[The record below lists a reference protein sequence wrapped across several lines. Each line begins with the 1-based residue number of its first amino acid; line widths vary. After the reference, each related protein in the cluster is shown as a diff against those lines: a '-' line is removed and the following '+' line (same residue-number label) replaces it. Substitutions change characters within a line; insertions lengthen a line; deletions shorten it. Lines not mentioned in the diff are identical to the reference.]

1 MREYVAKTGGRYTY
15 IEDFT
20 GLQELSLSLASI
32 FDGCKNFIIS
42 GCKTSGSN
50 NNMDISAGYVYING
64 KIRYFEGKT
73 VDLSTPF
80 YIVEKNESYDV
91 SYAQNPT
98 QLGYIEY
105 GCEGSN
111 KMPLDE
117 RQYIKITD
125 SYIPRLKDEFFG
137 KYAVTL
143 DSSFEQQTISKNIV
157 MEKDLHVKGNIINRA
172 EISIKNPDK
181 QVEIEER
188 ITSEGNAQFTFLK
201 DGKESSRLL
210 FGFDGMI
217 RFMSDGIEKLVIT
230 PTNVAINE
238 LMTNE
243 IRSNELLIYGTDIYN
258 YFDNSD
264 NGSVNINRSGYD
276 GGSTKSRHFN
286 VYNGKK
292 KLLFRSDGATD
303 MNYSYCTIN
312 EESSCEFGFTLRD
325 TLHKYNESA
334 YIKSIA
340 WKDKDGVL
348 MGTVGFS
355 ETSQNDLRIKHHL
368 QGNITLQGTKVNIV
382 GELQNNGETLSSK
395 YASKS
400 YVDEGLDK
408 KVNAVSGKVLSD
420 ENFTSSYKA
429 KLDRI
434 NPDDYANGDDINQAF
449 SGALKAAKNL
459 DDVPDKA
466 VGRNKLQVYSKDECD
481 TAYLRKDKKLK
492 DLPDDLSDTEK
503 AAIRAKIGAGASTIE
518 GEIESIKASMKNIVK
533 DYCDPIFALK
543 STTGICTAQPGNGLT
558 FVQVGGVVSVGGMIE
573 PKGNA
578 GNWFVIPNSIG
589 APATY
594 ICGTINT
601 GIGKEDI
608 NYGLVWECQANDR
621 TVTCPIHYW
630 PDKQGRA
637 VRFHCTYVTKQ
648 KPANANEY
656 L

>member
-15 IEDFT
+15 IEDFI

-42 GCKTSGSN
+42 GCKTTGNN

-64 KIRYFEGKT
+64 KIRHFEGAT
-73 VDLSTPF
+73 VDLSNPY
-80 YIVEKNESYDV
+80 YIVESERTESV
-91 SYAQNPT
+91 SYAQNAT
-98 QLGYIEY
+98 QQ
-105 GCEGSN
+105 GCIHYECFGTN
-111 KMPLDE
+111 ERPLDK
-117 RQYIKITD
+117 QYIKITD

-157 MEKDLHVKGNIINRA
+157 MEKNLYIKGNIVNDSNF
-172 EISIKNPDK
+172 SIKNPDK
-181 QVEIEER
+181 QVELEEK

-210 FGFDGMI
+210 FGFDDMI
-217 RFMSDGIEKLVIT
+217 RFISDGIEKLVIT

-243 IRSNELLIYGTDIYN
+243 IRNKELLISGTDIYN
-258 YFDNSD
+258 YFDNSE
-264 NGSVNINRSGYD
+264 NGSININRSGYD
-276 GGSTKSRHFN
+276 GGATKSRHFN
-286 VYNGKK
+286 VYNGKR
-292 KLLFRSDGATD
+292 KLLFRSDGAMN

-312 EESSCEFGFTLRD
+312 EESRNEFGLVLRD
-325 TLHKYNESA
+325 TAHKYGEPE
-334 YIKSIA
+334 YRKSIA
-340 WKDKDGVL
+340 WEDLNGVI
-348 MGTVGFS
+348 MGSVGFS
-355 ETSQNDLRIKHHL
+355 ETSQNDLRIKHCL
-368 QGNITLQGTKVNIV
+368 NGDVTLLGRRVNII

-395 YASKS
+395 YVSKN
-400 YVDEGLDK
+400 YVDEELKK
-408 KVNAVSGKVLSD
+408 KVNAEAGKVLS
-420 ENFTSSYKA
+420 EVNFTAKDKD

-434 NPDDYANGDDINQAF
+434 NPDDYANGDDINQAV
-449 SGALKAAKNL
+449 SGALKASNNL
-459 DDVPDKA
+459 SDVHDKSSA
-466 VGRNKLQVYSKDECD
+466 RSNLSVYSKNECD
-481 TAYLRKDKKLK
+481 TAYLRKDKKLT
-492 DLPDDLSDTEK
+492 DLPTLNDTEK

>member
-243 IRSNELLIYGTDIYN
+243 IRSNELLISGTDIYN

-434 NPDDYANGDDINQAF
+434 NPDDYANGDDINQAV
-449 SGALKAAKNL
+449 SGALKAANNL
-459 DDVPDKA
+459 SDVHDKSI
-466 VGRNKLQVYSKDECD
+466 GRNNLQVYSKNECD
-481 TAYLRKDKKLK
+481 TAYLRKDKKLT

-518 GEIESIKASMKNIVK
+518 GEVESIKASMKSMIK
-533 DYCDPIFALK
+533 EYCDANCVSNIE
-543 STTGICTAQPGNGLT
+543 GLT
-558 FVQVGGVVSVGGMIE
+558 LLKNVTSNVGNLTFCQRGQIVSIMGKTPRPSGD
-573 PKGNA
+573 NST
-578 GNWFVIPNSIG
+578 WFSIPNDIG
-589 APATY
+589 APKSSIGGTFLSDTTTNKGSALDNVYGVVWKCEANTRTITTISANKDDTIEYYVCITY
-594 ICGTINT
+594 ITN
-601 GIGKEDI
+601 
-608 NYGLVWECQANDR
+608 
-621 TVTCPIHYW
+621 
-630 PDKQGRA
+630 
-637 VRFHCTYVTKQ
+637 
-648 KPANANEY
+648 
-656 L
+656 

>member
-15 IEDFT
+15 IEDFI

-32 FDGCKNFIIS
+32 LDGCKNFIVS
-42 GCKTSGSN
+42 GCKTSGTNTNLS
-50 NNMDISAGYVYING
+50 ISAGYVYING
-64 KIRYFEGKT
+64 KIRHFEGKT
-73 VDLSTPF
+73 IDLSTPF
-80 YIVEKNESYDV
+80 YIVEKNEPYDV

-105 GCEGSN
+105 GCEGVGE
-111 KMPLDE
+111 MPLDG
-117 RQYIKITD
+117 RQYIKIT
-125 SYIPRLKDEFFG
+125 STYIPRLKDEFFG

-157 MEKDLHVKGNIINRA
+157 MEKDLYVKGNIVNDSSF
-172 EISIKNPDK
+172 SIKNPNK
-181 QVEIEER
+181 QVEIEEK

-201 DGKESSRLL
+201 NGKELSKLL
-210 FGFDGMI
+210 FGFDGVT

-230 PTNVAINE
+230 PSNVAINE

-243 IRSNELLIYGTDIYN
+243 IRTSELLISGTDIYN
-258 YFDNSD
+258 YFDNSE
-264 NGSVNINRSGYD
+264 NGSLNINRSGYNA
-276 GGSTKSRHFN
+276 GATKPRHLN
-286 VYNGKK
+286 IYNGKG
-292 KLLFRSDGATD
+292 KLLFRSDGALN

-312 EESSCEFGFTLRD
+312 EESTNEFGLVFRD
-325 TLHKYNESA
+325 TAHKYGESS

-340 WKDKDGVL
+340 WKDKDGVI

-368 QGNITLQGTKVNIV
+368 SGNITLQGTKVNVV

-395 YASKS
+395 YASKN

-420 ENFTSSYKA
+420 ENFTSTYKA

-434 NPDDYANGDDINQAF
+434 NPDDYANGDDINQAV
-449 SGALKAAKNL
+449 SGALKAANNL
-459 DDVPDKA
+459 SDVQDKA
-466 VGRNKLQVYSKDECD
+466 VGRNNLNVYSKNECD
-481 TAYLRKDKKLK
+481 SAYLRKNEKLK
-492 DLPDDLSDTEK
+492 DLPTLTDTEK
-503 AAIRAKIGAGASTIE
+503 AAIRNLIDAAKIGDSPADQGVRKIVQE
-518 GEIESIKASMKNIVK
+518 EMKGLDTK
-533 DYCDPIFALK
+533 YALK

>member
-15 IEDFT
+15 IEDFI

-42 GCKTSGSN
+42 GCKTTGNN

-64 KIRYFEGKT
+64 KIRHFEGAT
-73 VDLSTPF
+73 VDLSNPY
-80 YIVEKNESYDV
+80 YIVESERTESV
-91 SYAQNPT
+91 SYAQNAT
-98 QLGYIEY
+98 QQ
-105 GCEGSN
+105 GCIYYECFGTN
-111 KMPLDE
+111 ELPLDK
-117 RQYIKITD
+117 QYIKIT
-125 SYIPRLKDEFFG
+125 STYIPRLKDEFFG

-157 MEKDLHVKGNIINRA
+157 MEKDLHVKGNIINRTG
-172 EISIKNPDK
+172 ISIKNPDK
-181 QVEIEER
+181 QVELEEK
-188 ITSEGNAQFTFLK
+188 ITSEGNAQFAFLK

-217 RFMSDGIEKLVIT
+217 RFMSNGIEKLVIT
-230 PTNVAINE
+230 PTNVTINE

-243 IRSNELLIYGTDIYN
+243 IRSKELLISGTDIYN
-258 YFDNSD
+258 YFDNSE

-276 GGSTKSRHFN
+276 GGVTKSRHFN

-340 WKDKDGVL
+340 WKDKDGVV

-382 GELQNNGETLSSK
+382 GELQNNGEVLSSK

-400 YVDEGLDK
+400 YVDEGLNK

-434 NPDDYANGDDINQAF
+434 NPDDYANGDDINQAV
-449 SGALKAAKNL
+449 SGALKASNNL
-459 DDVPDKA
+459 SDVQDKA
-466 VGRNKLQVYSKDECD
+466 AGRNNLSVYSKNESDG
-481 TAYLRKDKKLK
+481 AYLRKDKKLS
-492 DLPDDLSDTEK
+492 DLGTLSDTEK
-503 AAIRAKIGAGASTIE
+503 KVIRDLIDAAKVGDSPADQGVRKIVQEEIGALDS
-518 GEIESIKASMKNIVK
+518 K
-533 DYCDPIFALK
+533 FALK

-558 FVQVGGVVSVGGMIE
+558 FVQVGGVVSVGGKIE
-573 PKGNA
+573 STGNK
-578 GNWFVIPNSIG
+578 GNWFTIPNSIG

-601 GIGKEDI
+601 GIGGGEDI
-608 NYGLVWECQANDR
+608 NYGFIWECQAGDR
-621 TVTCPIHYW
+621 TVSCPVHYHW
-630 PDKQGRA
+630 PDKQERM

>member
-1 MREYVAKTGGRYTY
+1 M
-15 IEDFT
+15 
-20 GLQELSLSLASI
+20 
-32 FDGCKNFIIS
+32 
-42 GCKTSGSN
+42 
-50 NNMDISAGYVYING
+50 
-64 KIRYFEGKT
+64 
-73 VDLSTPF
+73 
-80 YIVEKNESYDV
+80 
-91 SYAQNPT
+91 
-98 QLGYIEY
+98 
-105 GCEGSN
+105 
-111 KMPLDE
+111 
-117 RQYIKITD
+117 
-125 SYIPRLKDEFFG
+125 
-137 KYAVTL
+137 
-143 DSSFEQQTISKNIV
+143 
-157 MEKDLHVKGNIINRA
+157 
-172 EISIKNPDK
+172 
-181 QVEIEER
+181 
-188 ITSEGNAQFTFLK
+188 K

-217 RFMSDGIEKLVIT
+217 RFMSNGIEKLVIT

-243 IRSNELLIYGTDIYN
+243 IRSKELLISGTDIYN
-258 YFDNSD
+258 YFDNSE

-276 GGSTKSRHFN
+276 GGVTKSRHFN

-340 WKDKDGVL
+340 WKDKDGVV

-382 GELQNNGETLSSK
+382 GELQNNGEVLSSK

-420 ENFTSSYKA
+420 ENFTSTYKA

-434 NPDDYANGDDINQAF
+434 NPDDYANGEDISQAV
-449 SGALKAAKNL
+449 SGALKAANNL
-459 DDVPDKA
+459 GDVASPERSCENL
-466 VGRNKLQVYSKDECD
+466 GVYTKTECD
-481 TAYLRKDKKLK
+481 SAYLRKDKKLS
-492 DLPDDLSDTEK
+492 DLGTLSDTEK
-503 AAIRAKIGAGASTIE
+503 KAIRDLIDAAKVGDSPADQGVRKIVQEEIGVLDS
-518 GEIESIKASMKNIVK
+518 K
-533 DYCDPIFALK
+533 FALK